1 MLVALKLGQVNQELS
16 VGSNRVFLMNLAFF
30 KVWVKAKTSPQ
41 PCLVSSQAQVNI
53 QRPLPSYH
61 FLHY

>member
-30 KVWVKAKTSPQ
+30 KVWVKAKTSHSH
-41 PCLVSSQAQVNI
+41 V
-53 QRPLPSYH
+53 
-61 FLHY
+61 